1 MYDASSSEINT
12 YIIWYVWTYIA
23 SISVVGT
30 AVLYIGGNYKILAS
44 LLNCMSE
51 PIALAVSLGILFN
64 NILIKEPVTQNPLM
78 TVYGVIKYAM
88 SPSQRSAFTHT
99 QVRMSFLLVW
109 I

>member
-64 NILIKEPVTQNPLM
+64 NIYTDQGASDTKSIDDSLWGHEVCNEAQEP
-78 TVYGVIKYAM
+78 
-88 SPSQRSAFTHT
+88 
-99 QVRMSFLLVW
+99 
-109 I
+109 